1 MGDGLGWVSSVHSLK
16 LTAKA
21 SENRP
26 KPKRKVVSQPS
37 IFRGELLV
45 SGSLGCNSSRSMLR
59 VDSVFLEFF
68 LFKKIVAQDHYL
80 SIKMTSGLVKKK
92 GYYTLCRLNV
102 HLLLSGP
109 GPAVSGHLL
118 KSMPWKLLP
127 WKGLCIIWS
136 LLFLLWF
143 KVFLLQM
150 SCRAVLA
157 TTCRVVGKKLLFTCG
172 TSCMRPYWKNGR

>member
-1 MGDGLGWVSSVHSLK
+1 MGDGLGWKGHEAVSSVHSLK

-59 VDSVFLEFF
+59 VDGVFLEFF

-80 SIKMTSGLVKKK
+80 SIKMTSGLVKKER
-92 GYYTLCRLNV
+92 GTIPNV
-102 HLLLSGP
+102 G
-109 GPAVSGHLL
+109 
-118 KSMPWKLLP
+118 
-127 WKGLCIIWS
+127 
-136 LLFLLWF
+136 
-143 KVFLLQM
+143 
-150 SCRAVLA
+150 
-157 TTCRVVGKKLLFTCG
+157 
-172 TSCMRPYWKNGR
+172 